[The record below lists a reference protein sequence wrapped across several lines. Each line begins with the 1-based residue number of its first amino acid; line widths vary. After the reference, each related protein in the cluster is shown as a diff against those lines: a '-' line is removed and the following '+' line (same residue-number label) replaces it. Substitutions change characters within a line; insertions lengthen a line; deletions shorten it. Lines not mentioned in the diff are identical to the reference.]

1 MRLIATVVGMSRAK
15 FHCNRFTTV
24 QDIFKITPVSFL
36 AHIVQGVPKKQSQ
49 LLFSTVVKPRSAAKR

>member
-24 QDIFKITPVSFL
+24 QDIFKITPVSFFGT
-36 AHIVQGVPKKQSQ
+36 HCTGCPQK
-49 LLFSTVVKPRSAAKR
+49 TKPTTF